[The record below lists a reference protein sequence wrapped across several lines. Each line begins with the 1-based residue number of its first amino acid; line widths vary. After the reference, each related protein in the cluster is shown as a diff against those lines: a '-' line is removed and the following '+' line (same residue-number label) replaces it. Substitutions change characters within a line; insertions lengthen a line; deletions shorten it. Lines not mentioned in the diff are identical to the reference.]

1 MLIVTRDAV
10 RMEIVIPGNEDE
22 NKYRMKSI
30 GCVLVIRLVL
40 LCRDESS
47 SGPLW
52 DATETWLTPG
62 AVAFQ
67 TWHMVATACAVKRGL
82 TGLGGLQ
89 EEQSRST
96 ITALLLSH
104 CWFKMHLYLHRT
116 KI

>member
-1 MLIVTRDAV
+1 M
-10 RMEIVIPGNEDE
+10 
-22 NKYRMKSI
+22 
-30 GCVLVIRLVL
+30 VIRLVL

-52 DATETWLTPG
+52 DTTETWLTPG
-62 AVAFQ
+62 VVAFQ
-67 TWHMVATACAVKRGL
+67 TWHMIATAYAVKRGL

-96 ITALLLSH
+96 ITSLLLNQQ
-104 CWFKMHLYLHRT
+104 WFKMSLYLHRT